1 MKFGKLPSV
10 DHLDPD
16 FFTLPPVDGRFP
28 WESNKGDACEV
39 RVGGTMW
46 TIKSW
51 RGSVYPQKAPQRL
64 WPELYG
70 QQFAAIEFNATHYRI
85 YPPEKMAA
93 WAKDMPQDF
102 RFCAKFPQLISH
114 FRRFNNCEG
123 PTDDFIDGILALG
136 HHAGVSF
143 IQLPPHYAPKHAM
156 ALTSYL
162 QKWPRELPLAIEF
175 RHADWFSET
184 PEAMAMW
191 EMLSAL
197 GIGAVMSD
205 TAGRRDALH
214 MRITAPHVLVRFGGY
229 AGHVSDRLRLEEWA
243 RWINHHK
250 DRGLKSFDLLVHQ
263 PDSIYT
269 PQTCIDFAQLV
280 KEITGISCRGPQL
293 PLENISLSE
302 GG

>member
-1 MKFGKLPSV
+1 
-10 DHLDPD
+10 
-16 FFTLPPVDGRFP
+16 
-28 WESNKGDACEV
+28 
-39 RVGGTMW
+39 MW

-70 QQFAAIEFNATHYRI
+70 EQFAAIEFNATHYRI

-93 WAKDMPQDF
+93 WAKDMPRDF

-143 IQLPPHYAPKHAM
+143 IQLPPHYAPKHAV
-156 ALTSYL
+156 ALASYL

-184 PEAMAMW
+184 PEARDERGPEPSTGQGSLARRPRPTSSRAVN
-191 EMLSAL
+191 SA
-197 GIGAVMSD
+197 
-205 TAGRRDALH
+205 AGRNTNPALVG
-214 MRITAPHVLVRFGGY
+214 RVV
-229 AGHVSDRLRLEEWA
+229 
-243 RWINHHK
+243 
-250 DRGLKSFDLLVHQ
+250 
-263 PDSIYT
+263 
-269 PQTCIDFAQLV
+269 
-280 KEITGISCRGPQL
+280 
-293 PLENISLSE
+293 
-302 GG
+302 